1 MSTSWP
7 RENSEELQH
16 AGISARAF
24 VDVSLGGLRALLFWG
39 LALAPQRQGNT
50 VPSCRTLKSLTRSPT
65 AVAFK
70 LRSAEPSGF
79 SDSLP
84 GTSFGDGQTILYWL
98 WGSHLTD
105 PLSVWVGCT
114 PMTMLF
120 VGSRLLFSS
129 AVVCVLIGCCLC
141 HTGC

>member
-1 MSTSWP
+1 M
-7 RENSEELQH
+7 
-16 AGISARAF
+16 
-24 VDVSLGGLRALLFWG
+24 DVSLGGLRALLFWG
-39 LALAPQRQGNT
+39 LALAPQRQGIT
-50 VPSCRTLKSLTRSPT
+50 APSRRTLKSLTRSPT

-70 LRSAEPSGF
+70 LSSAEPSGF

-98 WGSHLTD
+98 WNLAD
-105 PLSVWVGCT
+105 PLSIWVGCT

-129 AVVCVLIGCCLC
+129 AMVSVLIGCCLC
-141 HTGC
+141 HTSC